1 MASALEAANSRPS
14 SESPAWKMTGRPCG
28 LRGTLNWPLM
38 SKCASL
44 CANRPASASAR
55 NTPDSLSA
63 TISSPRQESNSSQ
76 VVCRNVLARSYR
88 ASWGRTPPRRKFS
101 PVNASHEVTT
111 FQAARPPDRWSRL
124 ANCRATSYGSLK
136 GEVILLARPGPAV
149 PPPPGRVFRPGNQP
163 ATLVGLFE
171 GGFAPAAQAEP
182 VGHRGQGGQHGER
195 VRP

>member
-28 LRGTLNWPLM
+28 LRGTLNWPPM
-38 SKCASL
+38 SKCASVW
-44 CANRPASASAR
+44 ANWPASGSAR

-76 VVCRNVLARSYR
+76 VVRRNVLARSYR
-88 ASWGRTPPRRKFS
+88 SSWGRNPPRRKFS

-136 GEVILLARPGPAV
+136 VELIVPARPSRSVTAASAASTV
-149 PPPPGRVFRPGNQP
+149 NVSGRPTTSRS
-163 ATLVGLFE
+163 
-171 GGFAPAAQAEP
+171 
-182 VGHRGQGGQHGER
+182 
-195 VRP
+195 